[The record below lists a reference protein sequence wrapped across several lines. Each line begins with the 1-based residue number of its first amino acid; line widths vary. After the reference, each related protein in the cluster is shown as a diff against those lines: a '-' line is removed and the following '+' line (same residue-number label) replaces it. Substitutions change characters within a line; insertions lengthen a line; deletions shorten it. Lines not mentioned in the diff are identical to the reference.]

1 MGIRREHPSRPDA
14 GAGRAGDADDATRGD
29 VCANGFDGRRQLHAS
44 DLGAPGRAHRRH
56 RVGGERLRL
65 LNVVARGGVPGSA
78 ALRRFAAAVARGSG
92 VELETARAQA
102 AKMGAE
108 ALVDAAAVA
117 AFFNAFDR
125 VADATGTII
134 DEPARDALA
143 HLMPGVDIATTI
155 GAAQPR

>member
-1 MGIRREHPSRPDA
+1 MALRASAKETGIRVDLQAVIA
-14 GAGRAGDADDATRGD
+14 GSPESET
-29 VCANGFDGRRQLHAS
+29 
-44 DLGAPGRAHRRH
+44 
-56 RVGGERLRL
+56 
-65 LNVVARGGVPGSA
+65 GVPGSA

-102 AKMGAE
+102 AGMGAE

-143 HLMPGVDIATTI
+143 HLLPGVDIATTI